1 MSGGTPVADVIPRPT
16 HGDVV
21 ELILD
26 DHRLFEEL
34 LRQIRDETQ
43 DRAGLRDVL
52 ARVLVAHA
60 EAEEKEVYPQLR
72 KKDAIGSEEVEHSSH
87 EHDEGHEAL
96 LTMLGVVDTAGEEF
110 GEAVH
115 ELSEAVSHH
124 LDEEERDI
132 LNPARSEVAEEV
144 RAQLGVAFA
153 AERSRLMDDD
163 CGNIDNVR
171 RLVRRAKKRGG

>member
-1 MSGGTPVADVIPRPT
+1 
-16 HGDVV
+16 
-21 ELILD
+21 
-26 DHRLFEEL
+26 
-34 LRQIRDETQ
+34 
-43 DRAGLRDVL
+43 
-52 ARVLVAHA
+52 
-60 EAEEKEVYPQLR
+60 
-72 KKDAIGSEEVEHSSH
+72 
-87 EHDEGHEAL
+87 
-96 LTMLGVVDTAGEEF
+96 
-110 GEAVH
+110 
-115 ELSEAVSHH
+115 VSHH